1 MQQQQMQIFG
11 NGAVFTGVR
20 ARPWVE
26 AVVTRGAD
34 VAAVGSLSEL
44 REAWP
49 QAEVIDL
56 AGGTLLPG
64 LIDAH
69 NHFLSTGESLAS
81 WDLRYPGVDSA
92 DALLRV
98 VREAADAAAPGETLS
113 GFGFDNAK
121 YPLPSLA
128 ELDAASGDHP
138 LQFFHT
144 SGHNVLVNSR
154 GAGQGRGRRAHDRSA
169 GWTVRAGRRWAPD
182 RALPRLRLRGGRAD
196 RGRHR
201 VARPEL
207 PHARRPSTTWWAR
220 STGRARPS
228 APQGSPACPTRR

>member
-1 MQQQQMQIFG
+1 MQHQQMQIFG

-34 VAAVGSLSEL
+34 VEAVGRLSEL

-81 WDLRYPGVDSA
+81 WDLRYP
-92 DALLRV
+92 LWTQRMPCCEWC
-98 VREAADAAAPGETLS
+98 VRRRTPQPQVRRCPGS
-113 GFGFDNAK
+113 GSTTRK

-144 SGHNVLVNSR
+144 SGHNVLVNSVVLAR
-154 GAGQGRGRRAHDRSA
+154 AGVDEHTTDPPGGRFVRDA
-169 GWTVRAGRRWAPD
+169 GWTPD
-182 RALPRLRLRGGRAD
+182 RALSRLRLRGGRAD
-196 RGRHR
+196 
-201 VARPEL
+201 
-207 PHARRPSTTWWAR
+207 
-220 STGRARPS
+220 
-228 APQGSPACPTRR
+228 